1 MLGSGKLNDYRD
13 IYLLKQDENMLY
25 RHPGPLDVH
34 PMDASLNE
42 KLALMA
48 SKVYKNVVV
57 PLEHL
62 KEDDPVAYERR

>member
-1 MLGSGKLNDYRD
+1 
-13 IYLLKQDENMLY
+13 MLY

-42 KLALMA
+42 KLAKMA
-48 SKVYKNVVV
+48 SKVYRDVVV

-62 KEDDPVAYERR
+62 KEDDPVAYERRQLNLDGTWKGQRN